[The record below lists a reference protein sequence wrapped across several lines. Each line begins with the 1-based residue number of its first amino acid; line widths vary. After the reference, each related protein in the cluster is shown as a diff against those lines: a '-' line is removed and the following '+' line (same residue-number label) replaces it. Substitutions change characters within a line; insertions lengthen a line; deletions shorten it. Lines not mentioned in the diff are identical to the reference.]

1 MAESI
6 RKLRDMGFG
15 SHGNNFL
22 QKALDAHGGDLEE
35 TLEALLSGW
44 TGKAEGENRKS
55 SKASKKKGGQSNAQP
70 KSSKPRPAAASQ
82 PADNSAVEP
91 VSWPKHSCEL
101 A

>member
-35 TLEALLSGW
+35 TLEALLNGW
-44 TGKAEGENRKS
+44 TVKAEPDNRKS
-55 SKASKKKGGQSNAQP
+55 SKTSKKKGGQSSSQP
-70 KSSKPRPAAASQ
+70 KSNKPRPIAPTQ
-82 PADNSAVEP
+82 PVEHHAVEP
-91 VSWPKHSCEL
+91 VSRSS
-101 A
+101 

>member
-44 TGKAEGENRKS
+44 TVKAEADNRKS
-55 SKASKKKGGQSNAQP
+55 SKVSKKKGGQSSSQSKSNKPHSRPSAAPQP
-70 KSSKPRPAAASQ
+70 V
-82 PADNSAVEP
+82 DTSAIEP
-91 VSWPKHSCEL
+91 VS
-101 A
+101 